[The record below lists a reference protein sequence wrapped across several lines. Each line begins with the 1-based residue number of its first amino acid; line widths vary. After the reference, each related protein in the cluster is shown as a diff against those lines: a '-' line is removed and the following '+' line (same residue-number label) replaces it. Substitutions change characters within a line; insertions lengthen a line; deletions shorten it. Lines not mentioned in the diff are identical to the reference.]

1 MLLRLRHRAAGAAA
15 IWLLRPLLAGVCV
28 CTLAA
33 CGPDGGPGLTAQQP
47 RGATVAFES
56 IDGPPPAQFK
66 QLVLDLNNEARA
78 RRLAVTS
85 REQPAAYRVRGYLAA
100 ETAKGKTTIS
110 WVWDVFDRDQ
120 QRVLR
125 VTGAETE
132 KGRHHDAWNVADD
145 AMLQRIA
152 HSSMGELA
160 AFLTSPAVAPGTP
173 APASPEIAL
182 IGDHNVT
189 PEQAG
194 IFRIF
199 KPKASPEAKPE
210 PAPAQNKTAAVPL
223 PPSRPSV
230 PAAISARETLA
241 LAAASRADG
250 R

>member
-15 IWLLRPLLAGVCV
+15 VWLLRPLLAGVCV

-33 CGPDGGPGLTAQQP
+33 CGPDGGPGLVAQQP

-66 QLVLDLNNEARA
+66 QLVLDLNSEARA

-85 REQPAAYRVRGYLAA
+85 REHPAAYRVRGYLAA

-110 WVWDVFDRDQ
+110 WVWDVFDRNQ

-132 KGRHHDAWNVADD
+132 KGRHHDAWSVADD
-145 AMLQRIA
+145 TMLQRIA
-152 HSSMGELA
+152 HSSMEELA

-173 APASPEIAL
+173 APAEVAL

-199 KPKASPEAKPE
+199 KPAASPAPE
-210 PAPAQNKTAAVPL
+210 TPPAENKTAAVPL
-223 PPSRPSV
+223 PPSRPLM
-230 PAAISARETLA
+230 PAAVSARETLT